1 MSSGSVV
8 VLMMSHLYENKT
20 LNKNEEEE
28 EEEEEELR
36 ISLMCV
42 N

>member
-28 EEEEEELR
+28 EEEEELR